1 LYDLAL
7 LEAVLG
13 DYHRNIPAARDAEVL
28 HVMATIVNRVG
39 QYIIDSVPAMLEAIF
54 TPTLEMINKV
64 RSPFAHESSLVG

>member
-1 LYDLAL
+1 LSSLAL

-64 RSPFAHESSLVG
+64 RSIPPPREV